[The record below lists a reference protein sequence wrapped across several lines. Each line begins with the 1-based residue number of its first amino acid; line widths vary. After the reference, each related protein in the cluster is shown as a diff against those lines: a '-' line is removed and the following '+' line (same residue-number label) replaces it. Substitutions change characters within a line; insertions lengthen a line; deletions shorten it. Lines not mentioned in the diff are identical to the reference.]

1 MLANLPPRASY
12 IEIDTNALAHNFQ
25 VIAKVVGAGMGIMA
39 VVKANGYGVGAIE
52 ASRVFIQQGA
62 CYLGVATLEEALELR
77 AVFEDIPILILG
89 FTPDHMAQT
98 LIEQRITQTI
108 FSLKQA
114 QHFSQIALSLKQK
127 LKVHIKI
134 DTGMSRLGF
143 FPTQQSAQI
152 ITQIAQLKGLELEGI
167 FTHHS
172 NADALYKNYAQQQAE
187 QFVGFLEQLAKLG
200 LNFKYQHMANSAAAL
215 SMPSYGLNLVRA
227 GLALYGLHPSI
238 YTQDAL
244 EKKGFSLRHVLTLK
258 AHIISLKE
266 IPAGRLVGYG
276 EDYYC
281 LQNTRVGV
289 LPLGYGDGFSKILG
303 NKAWGLLHGQKVPI
317 IGGVCMDQC
326 FIDVSAIPAQEGD
339 EVILLGDP
347 ASGAMGAGDIA
358 KILGIINYEAI
369 TMLTKRLPRVFS
381 LKPNFVLE

>member
-1 MLANLPPRASY
+1 MQPTRASY
-12 IEIDTNALAHNFQ
+12 VEIDTHALAHNFQ
-25 VIAKVVGAGMGIMA
+25 VMRALLGNEITIMA
-39 VVKANGYGVGAIE
+39 VVKANAYGVGVLE
-52 ASRVFIQQGA
+52 ASRIFIEQGA
-62 CYLGVATLEEALELR
+62 GYLGVATYDEALELR
-77 AVFEDIPILILG
+77 ARFEKAPILILG
-89 FTPDHMAQT
+89 FTPSHMAQG
-98 LIEQRITQTI
+98 LIQANITQTL
-108 FSLKQA
+108 FCEKQA
-114 QHFSQIALSLKQK
+114 RYFSEVACQLGRKF
-127 LKVHIKI
+127 KVHIKV

-143 FPTQQSAQI
+143 FPTQQSALVI
-152 ITQIAQLKGLELEGI
+152 AKIAQLKGLELEGI

-172 NADALYKNYAQQQAE
+172 NADALYKTYAHEQATR
-187 QFVGFLEQLAKLG
+187 FVEFIDQLKGMGLE
-200 LNFKYQHMANSAAAL
+200 FKYQHMANSACAL
-215 SMPSYGLNLVRA
+215 SMPSYGMNLARV

-258 AHIISLKE
+258 AQIVSLKD

-281 LQNTRVGV
+281 MKNTRVGV

-326 FIDVSAIPAQEGD
+326 FINVGDIKAQEGD
-339 EVILLGDP
+339 EVILLGEP

-369 TMLTKRLPRVFS
+369 TMLTKRLPRVY
-381 LKPNFVLE
+381 LA